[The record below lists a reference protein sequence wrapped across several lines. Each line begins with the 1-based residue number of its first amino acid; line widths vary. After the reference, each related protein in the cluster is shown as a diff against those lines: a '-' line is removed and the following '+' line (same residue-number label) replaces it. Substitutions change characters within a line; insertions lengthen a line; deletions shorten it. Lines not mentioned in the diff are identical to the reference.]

1 MPRCQ
6 IEIVCLLIRPNI
18 MSGLIWVQ
26 TVCKNYQQSTLKG
39 KEVTEILIKSFI
51 IIMIKIANGFLT
63 YYSGSQLS

>member
-1 MPRCQ
+1 
-6 IEIVCLLIRPNI
+6 